1 MLMTNAL
8 FTNKFIEG
16 VVIELGAIVTSSSQY
31 GDIVLTLHF
40 NGEVDEGLL
49 GLTLRLE
56 EINPSES

>member
-1 MLMTNAL
+1 MTNTL
-8 FTNKFIEG
+8 FTKKSIES
-16 VVIELGAIVTSSSQY
+16 VVLELGAIVTSNCQY

-40 NGEVDEGLL
+40 NAEVDEGLL